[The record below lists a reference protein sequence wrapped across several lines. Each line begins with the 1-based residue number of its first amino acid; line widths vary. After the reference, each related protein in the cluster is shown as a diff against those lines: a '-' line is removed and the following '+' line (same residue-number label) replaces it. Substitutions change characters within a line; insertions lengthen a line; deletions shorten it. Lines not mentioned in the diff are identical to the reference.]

1 MNVPAHVP
9 PKASPLPAGLRW
21 LSLPLAACYWLAVAL
36 RRFAYRIGLKE
47 TRRAP
52 MPVISVGNITAGGT
66 GKTPFAAYL
75 AKGLIARR
83 FAKRPA
89 ILMRGYGAAKPGEP
103 NDEALELTRA
113 LGSTAVVICNPN
125 RYDGALKAKDLGC
138 DVAILDDGFQHWQ
151 LARDLDIVLIDAT
164 DPLGGGH
171 LLPWGRL
178 REGPGA
184 LKRAHAVAI
193 TRVKEG
199 EPKSEMFDVAL
210 HHRSAPYLIRHEPK
224 ALRSVLASTG
234 NQEIASLK
242 GRKILVACGIG
253 NPDAFAASLREV
265 GAEVAGRLAFS
276 DHHHFTP
283 TDLRELAG
291 AAKTCGAE
299 WIVITEKDAV
309 KLEKFTI
316 AGMDLPPV
324 YALGIECVIHSQE
337 ADFWALVEKTL
348 RGAR

>member
-9 PKASPLPAGLRW
+9 PQASPLPAGLRW
-21 LSLPLAACYWLAVAL
+21 LGPPLAACYWLAVAL
-36 RRFAYRIGLKE
+36 RRFAYRVGLKE

-113 LGSTAVVICNPN
+113 LGNSAPVICNPN
-125 RYDGALKAKDLGC
+125 RYDGAMKAKELGC

-184 LKRAHAVAI
+184 LKRADMAVVARAAHAESTIDDIGI
-193 TRVKEG
+193 TAHLK
-199 EPKSEMFDVAL
+199 
-210 HHRSAPYLIRHEPK
+210 SAPFLVRHEPK
-224 ALRSVLASTG
+224 ALRGLFSSEKDPALE
-234 NQEIASLK
+234 QLK
-242 GRKILVACGIG
+242 GRNVLAACAIG
-253 NPDAFAASLREV
+253 NPGAFASTLRTLQANV
-265 GAEVAGRLAFS
+265 VAQLGFS
-276 DHHHFTP
+276 DHHLFTQ
-283 TDLRELAG
+283 LNLGELAA
-291 AAKTCGAE
+291 AAKKFGAE
-299 WIVITEKDAV
+299 WIIVTEKDAV
-309 KLEKFTI
+309 KLEKFAL

-324 YALGIECVIHSQE
+324 YALGIECVVRANE
-337 ADFWALVEKTL
+337 AELWTRIEKAL
-348 RGAR
+348 RSAR